1 MNELNFDDICLLA
14 ERIQEAVREIQD
26 NGVLFDKSSVAV
38 SLKVNPN
45 ELHSIDKE
53 LFTLTGNF
61 NQNDYHVAD
70 VVNTK
75 IFGISFNI
83 SAKEE
88 TQSE

>member
-26 NGVLFDKSSVAV
+26 NGVLFDKSSVTV
-38 SLKVNPN
+38 SLKVNPD
-45 ELHSIDKE
+45 ELHSIDEE
-53 LFTLTGNF
+53 LFRLTGNQ

-75 IFGISFNI
+75 VFGINFSI

-88 TQSE
+88 IQSE